1 MQARVAGFIGSVQL
15 QIKIAEATS
24 SSDEV
29 TPVYILDEVL
39 SLVGSNRD
47 AIDTATNAIVQRLK
61 ARSATV
67 KQKALRLTRHACL
80 KGDAAL
86 RSRLTHLASPAVRD
100 LLSYRC
106 DPDPFKGDIPWKRV
120 QELAKDTLTAMH
132 AGPEAAVGG
141 ASHALQ
147 GRIQGMGSGDA
158 GGGGAAFSASS
169 SRMVGFGSGAA
180 GPQGTGPTSGGAGL
194 WAGGGSELGGA
205 PTHAG
210 APPQRAP
217 GGGGLLQ
224 QGAMGGGGPTA
235 ALPHS
240 PSPASAEERVVARL
254 AAPGGVRATPSAE
267 DLRSFLTAAMGLDG
281 ARVAAA
287 LWGHLENPA
296 LTWQSRLRVLCGI
309 EAALE
314 ERAGT
319 PLAAAVCTQFQS
331 RASGLRAAAAQP
343 QASVRERAAHVLT
356 LVGAGP
362 ARVAEGGRAGRGADG
377 PGGAAPDVPDLLG
390 DLPSSA
396 MAAPSEALPA
406 GAVPHPSASAS
417 PIPDLMDNLE
427 GPTDG
432 NLCQPSRVLQSATQ
446 GSNSNVMDL
455 LAGLDIGPPARA
467 PSALPH
473 LSAPA
478 LAQPA
483 DDDWLGFA
491 SAGSTGTAGDVAAAP
506 SLPPQSAG
514 PQPGPPAPHPAAAPL
529 DMGFLGAA
537 APGPWPPAANL
548 TAAGLDLSGASSE
561 LQARSSSTGS
571 RGSQPAG
578 SSPKGSSRPPA
589 LNGRVEAVGARKD
602 GAFDFVSSLLTQ
614 R

>member
-47 AIDTATNAIVQRLK
+47 AIDTATNAIVPRLK

-180 GPQGTGPTSGGAGL
+180 GPQGTGPTSGGAGKREGCSSGL
-194 WAGGGSELGGA
+194 E
-205 PTHAG
+205 
-210 APPQRAP
+210 PP
-217 GGGGLLQ
+217 LL
-224 QGAMGGGGPTA
+224 
-235 ALPHS
+235 LRLVCFLS
-240 PSPASAEERVVARL
+240 PDDTLSLAQTCRHLARL
-254 AAPGGVRATPSAE
+254 AGEDLVWRRHFLYRWPDAGMQDEGATPAWKARYMARDRAGVAAVSATGL
-267 DLRSFLTAAMGLDG
+267 DPALGPLFLTAAMGLDG

-362 ARVAEGGRAGRGADG
+362 ARTLTQPRREVIRAARIAGVEVPNQKYIEYSLQYVYGIGHTTAKAILASTEVPNKRTRELTEEELTILRDEVEKYMTEGDLRRFNALNIKRLKDIGCYRGRRHIAGLPVRGQRTRTNARTRKGKRAG
-377 PGGAAPDVPDLLG
+377 
-390 DLPSSA
+390 
-396 MAAPSEALPA
+396 
-406 GAVPHPSASAS
+406 
-417 PIPDLMDNLE
+417 PI
-427 GPTDG
+427 
-432 NLCQPSRVLQSATQ
+432 
-446 GSNSNVMDL
+446 
-455 LAGLDIGPPARA
+455 
-467 PSALPH
+467 
-473 LSAPA
+473 
-478 LAQPA
+478 
-483 DDDWLGFA
+483 
-491 SAGSTGTAGDVAAAP
+491 TGKKVA
-506 SLPPQSAG
+506 
-514 PQPGPPAPHPAAAPL
+514 
-529 DMGFLGAA
+529 
-537 APGPWPPAANL
+537 
-548 TAAGLDLSGASSE
+548 
-561 LQARSSSTGS
+561 
-571 RGSQPAG
+571 
-578 SSPKGSSRPPA
+578 K
-589 LNGRVEAVGARKD
+589 
-602 GAFDFVSSLLTQ
+602 
-614 R
+614 

>member
-47 AIDTATNAIVQRLK
+47 AIDTATNAIVPRLK

-356 LVGAGP
+356 LTLTQPRREVIRAARIAGVEVPNQKYIEYSLQYVYGIGHTTAKAILASTVPNKRTRELTEEELTILRDEVEKYMTEGDLRRFNALNIKRLKDIGCYRGRRHIAGLPVRGQRTRTNARTRKGKRAGP
-362 ARVAEGGRAGRGADG
+362 ITGKKVA
-377 PGGAAPDVPDLLG
+377 
-390 DLPSSA
+390 
-396 MAAPSEALPA
+396 
-406 GAVPHPSASAS
+406 
-417 PIPDLMDNLE
+417 
-427 GPTDG
+427 
-432 NLCQPSRVLQSATQ
+432 
-446 GSNSNVMDL
+446 
-455 LAGLDIGPPARA
+455 
-467 PSALPH
+467 
-473 LSAPA
+473 
-478 LAQPA
+478 
-483 DDDWLGFA
+483 
-491 SAGSTGTAGDVAAAP
+491 
-506 SLPPQSAG
+506 
-514 PQPGPPAPHPAAAPL
+514 
-529 DMGFLGAA
+529 
-537 APGPWPPAANL
+537 
-548 TAAGLDLSGASSE
+548 
-561 LQARSSSTGS
+561 
-571 RGSQPAG
+571 
-578 SSPKGSSRPPA
+578 K
-589 LNGRVEAVGARKD
+589 K
-602 GAFDFVSSLLTQ
+602 
-614 R
+614 